1 MNVRKHFFFCG
12 RFAAWLIATALLS
25 VATAS
30 DGVILF
36 RTGDPSANTTE
47 PTGSLAGSGWQ
58 YEGTFGGFLG
68 TAIAP
73 HYFLTA
79 KHLGVVSDKFVYHSA
94 SYTIV
99 GRFEDPVSD
108 LQIFEVAETLPTY
121 APLYPRG
128 DEVGQH
134 LVVMG
139 RGTQRGPAIVSNGQ
153 LRGWQWGATDS
164 LQRWGENM
172 VTDIRPRDG
181 LGEMLYALFEQNG
194 LPDEAHLSSGDS
206 GGAVFLND
214 GGIWKLAGVNTDVDG
229 PFYTSPGGNGLFFGA
244 LIDERSY
251 YTADGTLITGPA
263 PVPSGFYSTRISSRL
278 SWIYSVIDPGFANI
292 SSRVLVGSGERV
304 SISGFVIQGDSTQ
317 SKKVVIRGLGPSV
330 EIGGVPMPGRLA
342 DPILELHDATGAIIS
357 SNDNWRDTQ
366 AAEIE
371 SSGLAPGDEKEAVII
386 TSLSAGSYTAIL
398 RGAGGGTGIGLMEV
412 YDLDQR
418 GDSRLVNLSARAFV
432 GTDNYVLIGG
442 LIGRSVS
449 KLLLL
454 RALGPELSSHGV
466 TAGLE
471 NPILE
476 LHDSNGAIL
485 AANDSWK
492 DAPNSSE
499 IAADGLAP
507 LDDREAAIL
516 ISFPPGAYTA
526 IVRNLDGTGTGVAL
540 LEMYLLNQ

>member
-134 LVVMG
+134 LVVIG

-214 GGIWKLAGVNTDVDG
+214 GGIWKLAGINTDVDG

-304 SISGFVIQGDSTQ
+304 SIAGFVIQGDSTQ

-418 GDSRLVNLSARAFV
+418 GDSRLVNLSARALV

-454 RALGPELSSHGV
+454 RALGPELSTHGV

-471 NPILE
+471 NPVLE

>member
-1 MNVRKHFFFCG
+1 VNVGKHFFFKG
-12 RFAAWLIATALLS
+12 RFGAALIATALLS

-30 DGVILF
+30 DAVILF
-36 RTGDPSANTTE
+36 RTGDPGANTTE

-94 SYTIV
+94 SYTIM

-108 LQIFEVAETLPTY
+108 LQIFEVTETLPTY

-134 LVVMG
+134 LVVIG

-153 LRGWQWGATDS
+153 LQGWQWGATDS
-164 LQRWGENM
+164 LQRWGENT
-172 VTDIRPRDG
+172 VTDIRQLNG

-194 LPDEAHLSSGDS
+194 LPDEADLSSGDS

-214 GGIWKLAGVNTDVDG
+214 GGIWKLAGINTDVDG
-229 PFYTSPGGNGLFFGA
+229 PFFTNPGANGFFAALTDERGYYTS
-244 LIDERSY
+244 
-251 YTADGTLITGPA
+251 DGTLITGPA
-263 PVPSGFYSTRISSRL
+263 PVPSGFFSTRVSSRL

-304 SISGFVIQGDSTQ
+304 SIAGFVIQGDSAQ
-317 SKKVVIRGLGPSV
+317 SKKVIVRGLGPSIK
-330 EIGGVPMPGRLA
+330 IGGVPVPGRLA

-357 SNDNWRDTQ
+357 SNDNWRGPQ

-371 SSGLAPGDEKEAVII
+371 SSGFAPDDEKDAVII
-386 TSLSAGSYTAIL
+386 ASLSAGSYTAVL
-398 RGAGGGTGIGLMEV
+398 RGVGDGTGIGLMEV

-432 GTDNYVLIGG
+432 GTDDYVLIGG
-442 LIGRSVS
+442 FIGRSVS
-449 KLLLL
+449 KTLLL

-466 TAGLE
+466 TARSE
-471 NPILE
+471 NPVLE

-485 AANDSWK
+485 AANDNWK

-499 IAADGLAP
+499 IAGDGFAP

-526 IVRNLDGTGTGVAL
+526 VLRNLDGTGTGVAL
-540 LEMYLLNQ
+540 LEMYLLN

>member
-1 MNVRKHFFFCG
+1 MCAKHFFFNG

-25 VATAS
+25 LATAS
-30 DGVILF
+30 DAIILF

-47 PTGSLAGSGWQ
+47 PTGSLAGRGWQ
-58 YEGTFGGFLG
+58 YEGQFGAFLG

-79 KHLGVVSDKFVYHSA
+79 KHLSAASDRFIYHGA

-99 GRFEDPVSD
+99 GRYEDPVSD
-108 LQIFEVAETLPTY
+108 LQIFQVAETLPTY
-121 APLYPRG
+121 APLYSRD

-134 LVVMG
+134 LVVIG
-139 RGTQRGPAIVSNGQ
+139 RGTRRGPAIVSNGQ
-153 LRGWQWGATDS
+153 LRGWQWGDS
-164 LQRWGENM
+164 DSIQRWGENT
-172 VTDIRPRDG
+172 VTDIRYLNG
-181 LGEMLYALFEQNG
+181 LGEMLYVLFEQNG

-214 GGIWKLAGVNTDVDG
+214 GGTWKLAAINTDVDG
-229 PFYTSPGGNGLFFGA
+229 PFYATPGGNSFIAALFDQRG
-244 LIDERSY
+244 Y

-263 PVPSGFYSTRISSRL
+263 PVPSGFFSTRISSQL

-292 SSRVLVGSGERV
+292 SSRVLVGNGERV
-304 SISGFVIQGDSTQ
+304 SIAGFVIQGDSTR

-330 EIGGVPMPGRLA
+330 KIGDQPMPGRLA

-357 SNDNWRDTQ
+357 TNDNWRDAQ

-371 SSGLAPGDEKEAVII
+371 SSGLAPGDEKDAVIVAF
-386 TSLSAGSYTAIL
+386 LSAGSYTAVL
-398 RGAGGGTGIGLMEV
+398 RGAGGGSGVGLMEV

-418 GDSRLVNLSARAFV
+418 GDSRVVNLSARAFV
-432 GTDNYVLIGG
+432 GTDDDVLIGG
-442 LIGRSVS
+442 LIGQSVS

-454 RALGPELSSHGV
+454 RALGPELSSRGI
-466 TAGLE
+466 TAGSE
-471 NPILE
+471 NPVLE

-485 AANDSWK
+485 AANDNWK

-526 IVRNLDGTGTGVAL
+526 IVRNFGGTGTGVAV
-540 LEMYLLNQ
+540 LEMYLLN